1 MLNSIHTALVAGA
14 FTIVGGLIGIVG
26 QWITT
31 QASLKSKKM
40 ELFFA
45 RKADSYQPAL
55 LRRNLFLARIGS
67 AGQRPV

>member
-1 MLNSIHTALVAGA
+1 MLNSIKTALVAGA

-45 RKADSYQPAL
+45 RKADSYQRL
-55 LRRNLFLARIGS
+55 LELAGLFA
-67 AGQRPV
+67 ADPNN